1 VKLCFLLAKDPTSE
15 QVGDTAMMNQ
25 LLRLV
30 GADHGVSIIC
40 WSKRPELGNAERI
53 VRLPKPRVSPV
64 RVAARAVP
72 HRRSLVHARYDD
84 PALRKAI
91 EASDADAFVAVHLY
105 LAEAFMR
112 SSRRAAPLYV
122 VNVVPES
129 PVWRETRGWL
139 GRLQAAAIE
148 RDEARV
154 IRHATSVGS
163 YDKADAEGAAEAG
176 ARRSVWLE
184 LTLPPRSAMDV
195 RSTPPRLALLGDRT
209 WTPNEQAWQRMLA
222 LWPEIRAGVADA
234 ELVAIGHPSGTPGSS
249 QRALPDGVRDLGFV
263 DDLQAALASCRAMAA
278 PLDVGGGV
286 RVKLLEAA
294 SVGLPVVATSAA
306 TGSLNELLGIDP
318 VTDDVSFVATCRHLL
333 TAPEF
338 AGSQGAQLH
347 AANAAHW
354 GSGRPQASVRTW
366 LA

>member
-1 VKLCFLLAKDPTSE
+1 MTLCFLLAKDPTSE
-15 QVGDTAMMNQ
+15 DVGDTAMMNQ
-25 LLRLV
+25 LLKLV
-30 GADHGVSIIC
+30 RADHDVSIIC
-40 WSKRPELGNAERI
+40 WSRRPELGNADGI
-53 VRLPKPRVSPV
+53 VRLPKPAVSPV
-64 RVAARAVP
+64 RVAARAV
-72 HRRSLVHARYDD
+72 RRGRSLVHARYDD

-91 EASDADAFVAVHLY
+91 EACDADAFVAVHHY
-105 LAEAFMR
+105 LAEAFLR

-139 GRLQAAAIE
+139 GRVQARAIE

-154 IRHATSVGS
+154 TRHATSVGS
-163 YDKADAEGAAEAG
+163 YDKADAAGGADAG

-184 LTLPPRSAMDV
+184 LTLPPQPAMDV
-195 RSTPPRLALLGDRT
+195 RSTPPRLAVLGDRT
-209 WTPNEQAWQRMLA
+209 WAPNEQAWQRTLA
-222 LWPEIRAGVADA
+222 LWPEISAGVPDA
-234 ELVAIGHPSGTPGSS
+234 ELVAIGHPCGTSESS
-249 QRALPDGVRDLGFV
+249 QRDLPDGITDLGFV
-263 DDLQAALASCRAMAA
+263 DDLRAALAGCRAMAA

-306 TGSLNELLGIDP
+306 TGSLTELLGIEP
-318 VTDDVSFVATCRHLL
+318 VDDDVSFVTTCRRLL

-338 AGSQGAQLH
+338 AASQGARLH
-347 AANAAHW
+347 AANVAHW
-354 GSGRPQASVRTW
+354 ESGRPRATVRTW